1 MARRLTRRTATRG
14 ALALVCAVSVTTG
27 AFTGTGSAAPGAAAA
42 DVGKGGREVAKTVA
56 TTCVFAD
63 PVGPLKLDVKTE
75 ATLPASMTTGK
86 PATIDGLA
94 VSFPLP
100 RAAAQ
105 QLLGTATTLEGGLT
119 FQLLLEQGK
128 VKDTLAV
135 PLTIAATPLP
145 ADGDLLLT
153 AKGKLAAFSPSTAG
167 LLKIRLTAPKLALGP
182 TGAPPEQPAQQVAC
196 TADAGEDL
204 SFGSVAVLAAAA
216 PPSGK
221 PAPGKKTT
229 PAPQPG
235 GSQKH
240 SLLDEEP
247 PPDDTVTMV
256 LPLQPN
262 QVDNT
267 ATITKTGAK
276 IHSKPAALVNGV
288 WFRITTPDGFPIRS
302 EITGELAFAPV
313 TVSYL
318 GYGFLP
324 ITATVEFL
332 PVDYRSG
339 ATMIHSF
346 GTLFDGILRNHLDVV
361 SRLSDVK
368 VNGVPLDAGPDCV
381 SATPMPI
388 DMIGEYD
395 PFTGGL
401 IGTDPANA
409 DPKYRGFSLPP
420 FKNCGAAE
428 KLSSLFTGQ
437 NSGPGNQ
444 ASARLTIIQL
454 CTEADHRN
462 CPPVA
467 PIPAE
472 VYRASH

>member
-1 MARRLTRRTATRG
+1 MAPRLTRRTATRG
-14 ALALVCAVSVTTG
+14 AIALVCAVSVTTG

-42 DVGKGGREVAKTVA
+42 DAGAGGRAVTKTV
-56 TTCVFAD
+56 TTSCPFAD
-63 PVGPLKLDVKTE
+63 PAGPQKLDVKTA
-75 ATLPASMTTGK
+75 ATLPASMTVGR

-94 VSFPLP
+94 VSFSLP
-100 RAAAQ
+100 RAAAE
-105 QLLGTATTLEGGLT
+105 QLLGTGTTLEGGLT

-135 PLTIAATPLP
+135 PLTIPATPLP
-145 ADGDLLLT
+145 AEGDLPLT
-153 AKGKLAAFSPSTAG
+153 AKGKLPAFSPSAAG
-167 LLKIRLTAPKLALGP
+167 VLRIRLSAPKLALGP
-182 TGAPPEQPAQQVAC
+182 TGAPPDRPAEQVAC
-196 TADAGEDL
+196 TADGQDL
-204 SFGSVAVLAAAA
+204 AFGSIAVLAAAKA
-216 PPSGK
+216 PPGG
-221 PAPGKKTT
+221 PAPEKKT
-229 PAPQPG
+229 APGPQSPG
-235 GSQKH
+235 PRKH

-247 PPDDTVTMV
+247 PPDENVTQV

-267 ATITKTGAK
+267 SKIAKTGAA
-276 IHSKPAALVNGV
+276 IRSNPAALVNGV
-288 WFRITTPDGFPIRS
+288 WLNITDPNGFPVRS
-302 EITGELAFAPV
+302 EITGELSFTPV

-324 ITATVEFL
+324 ISATVEFL
-332 PVDYRSG
+332 PVDYKRS
-339 ATMIHSF
+339 TMLHSF
-346 GTLFDGILRNHLDVV
+346 GTLGDGLLRNHLDVV

-395 PFTGGL
+395 PFGGGF
-401 IGTDPANA
+401 ISTDPENP
-409 DPKYRGFSLPP
+409 DPKFRGFTLPP

-444 ASARLTIIQL
+444 AAARLTIIQL
-454 CTEADHRN
+454 CQEADHRN
-462 CPPVA
+462 CPPVV

-472 VYRASH
+472 VFRQSR

>member
-27 AFTGTGSAAPGAAAA
+27 AFTGTGSAAPGTAAA
-42 DVGKGGREVAKTVA
+42 DAGKGGREVAKTVA
-56 TTCVFAD
+56 ASCAFAD

-75 ATLPASMTTGK
+75 ATLPASMTVGK
-86 PATIDGLA
+86 PATIDGVA
-94 VSFPLP
+94 VSFALP

-105 QLLGTATTLEGGLT
+105 QLLGTGPTLEGGLT

-135 PLTIAATPLP
+135 PLTIPATPLP

-153 AKGKLAAFSPSTAG
+153 AKGKLPAFSPSAAG

-182 TGAPPEQPAQQVAC
+182 TGAPADRPAEQVPC
-196 TADAGEDL
+196 TAETGQDL

-216 PPSGK
+216 APSGK
-221 PAPGKKTT
+221 PLPGKKAT

-235 GSQKH
+235 GPQKH
-240 SLLDEEP
+240 RLLDEEP
-247 PPDDTVTMV
+247 PADENVTLV

-262 QVDNT
+262 QIDNT
-267 ATITKTGAK
+267 ATITKTGAT

-288 WFRITTPDGFPIRS
+288 WFRITTPDGFPLRS
-302 EITGELAFAPV
+302 EITGEVAFAPV

-324 ITATVEFL
+324 ISATVEFL
-332 PVDYRSG
+332 PVDHRSG
-339 ATMIHSF
+339 TMIHSF

-409 DPKYRGFSLPP
+409 DPKYRGFTLPP

-454 CTEADHRN
+454 CMEADHRN

-472 VYRASH
+472 AFRASR